1 MKHRHLACAALLL
14 AACGPTPIEVPAPVF
29 TPPPVAAEPEIVAQR
44 QPLQVA
50 GPAERRGAHR
60 LHTIDATSPRT
71 SIGRYPAGARVRIS
85 VVDAHWSARPGGPF
99 VGASGFADQ
108 RCASPG
114 CLAGDGAAPLM
125 GLTLLTI
132 PTAEPACGAQDR
144 LYIPDGVEF
153 LVPEDTEL
161 WLAPNDRPDLL
172 AGNVGAIQVEVHV
185 TQGRGGKT
193 ISRAKVEVDAR
204 RPRTAIGRFR
214 AGEYVRVSIL
224 GGRWGHGPGA
234 VTVDARGVARALC
247 QAASGQRCLGDAK
260 TPLMGLVMLVGTC
273 PASGVERRYVPTGAE
288 VRLTREAE
296 LFLGPNEREDACQDN
311 AGAVVVDVES
321 EP

>member
-1 MKHRHLACAALLL
+1 MVHGRLFASVALLL
-14 AACGPTPIEVPAPVF
+14 AACAPELPPEVGVPVVDE
-29 TPPPVAAEPEIVAQR
+29 PPPLPARPEIVPQR

-50 GPAERRGAHR
+50 GNVERAHR
-60 LHTIDATSPRT
+60 IHTIDATRPRT
-71 SIGRYPAGARVRIS
+71 SIGRYPAGSRVRIA

-125 GLTLLTI
+125 GLTLV
-132 PTAEPACGAQDR
+132 TAPSGEVACAAQDR
-144 LYIPDGVEF
+144 LFIPDGVEF

-161 WLAPNDRPDLL
+161 WLAPNARPDLL
-172 AGNVGAIQVEVHV
+172 AGNTGSIQVEVAV
-185 TQGRGGKT
+185 STGRGGKT
-193 ISRAKVEVDAR
+193 TGKTRVDVDAR
-204 RPRTAIGRFR
+204 SPRTAIGRFR
-214 AGEYVRVSIL
+214 AGQYVRVTVL
-224 GGRWGHGPGA
+224 GGRWGQGA
-234 VTVDARGVARALC
+234 AAVDARGVARTLC
-247 QAASGQRCLGDAK
+247 QAAPGLRCLGDAK
-260 TPLMGLVMLVGTC
+260 APLMGLTMLVGPC
-273 PASGVERRYVPTGAE
+273 SGAAVERRFVPTGAE

-296 LFLGPNEREDACQDN
+296 LFLGPNDREDACQDN